1 MNDNRIDNGNLE
13 LHYYM
18 RDWTEIAA
26 RHHYDVE
33 DREIFSSQLISAL
46 QLTLT
51 DIKCYV
57 WQETFLNA
65 FMEIYENQ
73 LECCECQECEADDIE
88 LVEAKIRIE
97 QLPGEIVVRIPLA
110 DLFHMFIEFGKRS
123 GYTVCITDPDELVEV
138 ILSELE
144 SPSYDFV
151 YASCSEVMIVFA
163 IQYLKSLRGNGS
175 MNEART
181 SAYLLMQEILIK

>member
-1 MNDNRIDNGNLE
+1 MNDNRINNGNLE
-13 LHYYM
+13 LHYCM

-33 DREIFSSQLISAL
+33 DQEIFSSQLISAL

-73 LECCECQECEADDIE
+73 LGCYECQESEADDIE
-88 LVEAKIRIE
+88 LVETNVRIE

-110 DLFHMFIEFGKRS
+110 ELFHMFIEFGKRS

-144 SPSYDFV
+144 NPSYGFV

-175 MNEART
+175 MNNTRT
-181 SAYLLMQEILIK
+181 SAYLLMQGIFIK